1 MADLEQA
8 RAAKERLRMTLKGR
22 PDVRGIGIAR
32 AADGYQLQVNVSR
45 DSGPD
50 LPGAP
55 SREIFVAMRESST
68 RPAIL
73 AVRDALR
80 DAFSRRH
87 A

>member
-45 DSGPD
+45 DSGAD
-50 LPGAP
+50 LPGAVDGVDV
-55 SREIFVAMRESST
+55 RVRVVG
-68 RPAIL
+68 AIT
-73 AVRDALR
+73 ASA
-80 DAFSRRH
+80 
-87 A
+87 